1 MGSVYMKWTEI
12 KATIAKKD
20 EELVSGIFYNIGAA
34 ALDIEDPND
43 LIDLSNQKEGWDFF
57 GINLEGLNLEEI
69 IIKAF
74 FSEEEDIDAII
85 ASFKAQIEAE
95 GLGVITLD
103 EIEDEDYLNNWKKYF
118 KPFKIGK
125 NIIIKPSWENYE
137 EEKEDII
144 IDIDPGMAFG
154 TGTHETTSLCIEAL
168 EEHVKDGDTV
178 FDIGC
183 GSGILSIVSAKL
195 GAKDLVAID
204 LDPACVRISKE
215 NIAHNNLSDKI
226 EVKHGDLLE
235 VLEGKADVIVANII
249 AEAILSITATVKN
262 YLKEDGIFIASGIIL
277 DKRDSV
283 LESLNM
289 NGFKLQEIKTQGEW
303 VCIISS
309 KE

>member
-1 MGSVYMKWTEI
+1 MKWTEI

-20 EELVSGIFYNIGAA
+20 EDIVSGIFYNIGAA

-57 GINLEGLNLEEI
+57 GIDLEGLNLDEI
-69 IIKAF
+69 KIKAF
-74 FSEEEDIDAII
+74 FSEEEDVVSIVSALRER
-85 ASFKAQIEAE
+85 IESK
-95 GLGVITLD
+95 GLGKISTS
-103 EIEDEDYLNNWKKYF
+103 EIEDEDYLDNWKKYF
-118 KPFKIGK
+118 KPFKIGN
-125 NIIIKPSWENYE
+125 NIIIKPSWEEYQE
-137 EEKEDII
+137 QKEDII

-168 EEHVKDGDTV
+168 EEHVKNASTV

-195 GAKDLVAID
+195 GANKLVAID
-204 LDPACVRISKE
+204 LDPSCVRISKE
-215 NIAHNNLSDKI
+215 NIEKNNLSDKI
-226 EVKHGDLLE
+226 DVRQGDLLE

-249 AEAILSITATVKN
+249 AEAILSITSSVKN
-262 YLKEDGIFIASGIIL
+262 YLKDGGIFISSGIIL

-283 LESLNM
+283 LESLKD
-289 NGFKLQEIKTQGEW
+289 NGFKIEEIKTQGEW